1 VGSKTIVKQ
10 SSLED
15 LEVYKISLEISDS
28 VWNIVIHWDNFSR
41 NNIGGQLLRAIDS
54 VGANISEGYGRGS
67 KIDNS
72 RFVKIARGSLFETR
86 HWLTISKR
94 RKLLSDSDTKKILE
108 AIESLLPRLS
118 AYINYLSKSSNNQ

>member
-1 VGSKTIVKQ
+1 MIKK

-15 LEVYKISLEISDS
+15 LEVYKISLEISDR

-67 KIDNS
+67 KLDNA
-72 RFVKIARGSLFETR
+72 RFVKIARGSLFETK
-86 HWLTISKR
+86 HWLTISNR
-94 RKLLSDSDTKKILE
+94 RKLLSDSDTKEILE
-108 AIESLLPRLS
+108 DIESLLPRLS
-118 AYINYLSKSSNNQ
+118 AYINYLSKSSNIK

>member
-1 VGSKTIVKQ
+1 MVKK

-67 KIDNS
+67 KLDNA
-72 RFVKIARGSLFETR
+72 RFVKIARGSLFETK

-94 RKLLSDSDTKKILE
+94 RNLLSDSDTKKILE
-108 AIESLLPRLS
+108 AIESLVPRLS
-118 AYINYLSKSSNNQ
+118 AYINYLAKSSNNK

>member
-1 VGSKTIVKQ
+1 MIKK

-15 LEVYKISLEISDS
+15 LEVYKISLEISDR

-67 KIDNS
+67 KLDNA
-72 RFVKIARGSLFETR
+72 RFVKMARGSLFETK

-94 RKLLSDSDTKKILE
+94 RNLLSDSDTKKILVD
-108 AIESLLPRLS
+108 IESLLPRLS
-118 AYINYLSKSSNNQ
+118 AYINYLSKSLNNK

>member
-1 VGSKTIVKQ
+1 MIKK

-67 KIDNS
+67 KLDNA
-72 RFVKIARGSLFETR
+72 RFVKMASGSLFETK
-86 HWLTISKR
+86 HWLAISKR
-94 RKLLSDSDTKKILE
+94 RNLLSDSDTKKILE

-118 AYINYLSKSSNNQ
+118 AYINYLSKSSNNK

>member
-1 VGSKTIVKQ
+1 MVNKSR
-10 SSLED
+10 LED
-15 LEVYKISLEISDS
+15 LEVYKISLEISNKI
-28 VWNIVIHWDNFSR
+28 WKLVIHWDNFSR

-67 KIDNS
+67 KLDNA
-72 RFVKIARGSLFETR
+72 RFVKMARGSLFETK

-94 RKLLSDSDTKKILE
+94 RNLLSDTDTKKILE

-118 AYINYLSKSSNNQ
+118 AYINYLSKSSNNK

>member
-1 VGSKTIVKQ
+1 MGSKTIVKQ